1 MSGQTVISFYDERRA
16 KWRLLWGD
24 ETFYNDQ
31 NQMLEW
37 DTEQEA
43 IDWVKEHHSDLQ
55 RIKSSDQEGAQKR
68 MEL

>member
-1 MSGQTVISFYDERRA
+1 MSGRTVISFYDEKRL

-31 NQMLEW
+31 NQMMEW

-43 IDWVKEHHSDLQ
+43 MDWAEEHYGDLQ
-55 RIKSSDQEGAQKR
+55 RIKSSDQKGAQGR
-68 MEL
+68 FEL